1 MKAWLFRLLLVLL
14 WLVSTLV
21 DRLWWHHSNSI
32 PAWDQADYL
41 NSALDH
47 GRALG
52 VLPGGSWQGWDALLD
67 LSPKIPPLASLVNG
81 TVMALAGD
89 APAQAAWSLS
99 LWHGLLLVVVT
110 AWALELR
117 RPRPEARGFALLAAI
132 LVTLAPALLDL
143 RSDYVLEMP
152 LTALVTL
159 ALWRLGLWWNP
170 SSGGRWWQ
178 ALTAAV
184 ACLLALLVKQSALL
198 VLLPLLL
205 VLTHQALWTGHGRRL
220 QLLAGT
226 GLIGAGLW
234 PWLHHNWI
242 TTIGGT
248 NRAVVES
255 AAREGDPGPFSLQG
269 WLWYPQLLPEQVG
282 GVVLVVGLAGVLLW
296 CWQLHR
302 QGIAAGNRPSSSD
315 DPLAW
320 RWVVIS
326 LVAGFVFT
334 NLSPNKDDRYIAPL
348 LPPLLLLLA
357 RGWWQWGLWIQQQP
371 WLLQQP
377 WIQRHSRHRWLAPGL
392 LLLGL
397 GAAAQAG
404 SVAQLERLS
413 DRRVGPLEQIVR
425 RAGGAVP
432 GGEPRTLI
440 VVPSTADLNQHN
452 VSYYGRRNGGQVVGR
467 QLGSSRR
474 DRDPVLAQAQ
484 WVVLAEG
491 DQGSVRKSAR
501 KLDQAVRTSG
511 VFEEVERFPRPGG
524 DSYSLWRR
532 RADAP
537 AAVGFE
543 SRFPGLASGLAAG
556 PQGLDPLF
564 AAVATEHMLDGHFL
578 YRQAASHRAHQ
589 RFAANPND
597 LEAHWTL
604 ALLAVLANRPVEA
617 ASHFEALER
626 AQPANPWPS
635 AYRAVVTLADWNPW
649 RAAAIAAAARERH
662 PDEPLLIALDD
673 LSAVLSGAV
682 WRIPGLMQSIPQ
694 AVDQVEAAFQEKASS

>member
-1 MKAWLFRLLLVLL
+1 MAAWVFRLLLLLL
-14 WLVSTLV
+14 WLLATLV

-52 VLPGGSWQGWDALLD
+52 LLPGGGWQGWDALLD

-99 LWHGLLLVVVT
+99 LWHGLLLLVVA
-110 AWALELR
+110 AWALDLR
-117 RPRPEARGFALLAAI
+117 RPLSGARGFALLAAA
-132 LVTLAPALLDL
+132 LVTLTPALLDL
-143 RSDYVLEMP
+143 RADYVLEMP
-152 LTALVTL
+152 LTAMVTL
-159 ALWRLGLWWNP
+159 ALWRLSRWWHP
-170 SSGGRWWQ
+170 ISGGRWLQ
-178 ALTAAV
+178 ALTAAM

-198 VLLPLLL
+198 VLMPLLV
-205 VLTHQALWTGHGRRL
+205 VLIHQALGQGQGRRL
-220 QLLAGT
+220 QLLVGT
-226 GLIGAGLW
+226 GLMAAGLW

-242 TTIGGT
+242 TTLGGT
-248 NRAVVES
+248 NRAVLES

-269 WLWYPQLLPEQVG
+269 WLWYPRLLPEQVG
-282 GVVLVVGLAGVLLW
+282 GVVLVVGLAGVVLW
-296 CWQLHR
+296 GWQRQR
-302 QGIAAGNRPSSSD
+302 QGKAAAESPTSGD

-320 RWVVIS
+320 RWLLIS
-326 LVAGFVFT
+326 LVAGFVVT

-357 RGWWQWGLWIQQQP
+357 RGWWQWGLW
-371 WLLQQP
+371 LQQHWP
-377 WIQRHSRHRWLAPGL
+377 RRSRWLAPGL

-397 GAAAQAG
+397 GAGAQAG
-404 SVAQLERLS
+404 AVAQFERLA
-413 DRRVGPLEQIVR
+413 DRRVGPLDQIVR

-432 GGEPRTLI
+432 DGERSTVI

-467 QLGSSRR
+467 QLGGSRL

-491 DQGSVRKSAR
+491 DQGSVRKAAR
-501 KLDQAVRTSG
+501 KLDQAVRSSG

-524 DSYSLWRR
+524 GSYSLWRR
-532 RADAP
+532 RAEAP

-543 SRFPGLASGLAAG
+543 SRFPRFASGLAAG

-578 YRQAASHRAHQ
+578 YRQGARRQALQ
-589 RFAANPND
+589 RLAANPDD
-597 LEAHWTL
+597 LQARWTL
-604 ALLAVLANRPVEA
+604 ALLAVLANRPVDA
-617 ASHFEALER
+617 ATHFEVLEQ

-649 RAAAIAAAARERH
+649 RAAAITAAARERH
-662 PDEPLLIALDD
+662 PDQPILIALDD
-673 LSAVLSGAV
+673 LSAVMAGAL
-682 WRIPGLMQSIPQ
+682 WRLPGLVQSLPK
-694 AVDQVEAAFQEKASS
+694 AVLQVEADLQAKPSS